1 VVRREEIARS
11 TQLTP
16 GCGRES
22 NKIEIYCPDK
32 VQTSAGDTKTTK
44 NIKQTADNCQWND
57 LDLQMQRQLPLLL
70 GVCKGGV
77 AGRDQQQQQGKQ
89 QQVATFWPAVA
100 CAANL
105 RQIYVEKDQANGAYE

>member
-1 VVRREEIARS
+1 
-11 TQLTP
+11 
-16 GCGRES
+16 
-22 NKIEIYCPDK
+22 
-32 VQTSAGDTKTTK
+32 
-44 NIKQTADNCQWND
+44 
-57 LDLQMQRQLPLLL
+57 MQRQLPLLL

-105 RQIYVEKDQANGAYE
+105 RQIYVEKDQAYE

>member
-1 VVRREEIARS
+1 
-11 TQLTP
+11 
-16 GCGRES
+16 
-22 NKIEIYCPDK
+22 
-32 VQTSAGDTKTTK
+32 
-44 NIKQTADNCQWND
+44 
-57 LDLQMQRQLPLLL
+57 
-70 GVCKGGV
+70 V